1 MPIDQED
8 IDAPSDILYPMK
20 KRFAREQV
28 LLRLVQGL
36 KSTVK
41 HTILGTVA
49 LSCIFPLVWMVSS
62 ALKTQATV
70 FTDMSIIPANPHFVN
85 FVDAWTKGKFGV
97 YFLNSV
103 FYTVVCVVGVLLIS
117 SLAAFAFARFEFPGK
132 NAIYYM
138 FLATIMIPV
147 PGSIVPLYVLI
158 TKLGLINTRLGYML
172 PQINGGLALGLFI
185 LRPFFER
192 IPKDLEDAARIDGC
206 GRMGIWWHVAI
217 PLAKPALAVV
227 ALFTALNV
235 WNEFILA
242 QLVLQSPGLM
252 PLQLGLVKF
261 WGGNITEY
269 PLLMAGMTLSV
280 FPIIIAYIFLQRHII
295 AGVTAGAVKG

>member
-1 MPIDQED
+1 MNSDFASGTAVLDPIR
-8 IDAPSDILYPMK
+8 
-20 KRFAREQV
+20 KRFTRERIS
-28 LLRLVQGL
+28 LRMIRLSKGTL
-36 KSTVK
+36 K
-41 HTILGTVA
+41 HAILFSVA
-49 LSCIFPLVWMVSS
+49 VTCLFPLIWMFSS
-62 ALKTQATV
+62 ALKTQSTV
-70 FTDMSIIPANPHFVN
+70 FTDLSIFPSHPHFSN
-85 FVDAWTKGKFGV
+85 FADAWTKGGFGV

-103 FYTVVCVVGVLLIS
+103 FYTVFCVAGVLLIS
-117 SLAAFAFARFEFPGK
+117 SLAAFAFARLQFPGK
-132 NAIYYM
+132 NVIYYL

-147 PGSIVPLYVLI
+147 PGAIVALFVLI

-206 GRMGIWWHVAI
+206 GRLGIWWHVAI
-217 PLAKPALAVV
+217 PLARPALAVV
-227 ALFTALNV
+227 ALFTALGV

-242 QLVLQSPGLM
+242 QLVLQNQRLM

-261 WGGNITEY
+261 WGGNITQY

-280 FPIIIAYIFLQRHII
+280 LPIVIAYVFLQRHII
-295 AGVTAGAVKG
+295 AGVTAGALKG

>member
-1 MPIDQED
+1 MSPVRPSATLI
-8 IDAPSDILYPMK
+8 APVSQ
-20 KRFAREQV
+20 RFSREQIA
-28 LLRLVQGL
+28 LKLTRIL
-36 KSTVK
+36 KSTIK
-41 HTILGTVA
+41 HSILIFVS
-49 LSCIFPLVWMVSS
+49 LSCLFPLFWMFSS

-70 FTDMSIIPANPHFVN
+70 FTDMSLIPSNPQFVN
-85 FVDAWTKGKFGV
+85 FSEAWTQGKFGM

-103 FYTVVCVVGVLLIS
+103 FYTVCCVLGVLLIS
-117 SLAAFAFARFEFPGK
+117 SLAAFAFARFKFPGK
-132 NAIYYM
+132 DIIYYL

-147 PGSIVPLYVLI
+147 PGAIVALFVLI
-158 TKLGLINTRLGYML
+158 NKLGLIDTRLGYML

-206 GRMGIWWHVAI
+206 GRLGIWWHVAL

-235 WNEFILA
+235 WNEFVLA
-242 QLVLQSPGLM
+242 QLVLQNEHLM

-280 FPIIIAYIFLQRHII
+280 GPIIVAYIFLQRHII

>member
-1 MPIDQED
+1 MSNIDSIVSTPDHPAMTAER
-8 IDAPSDILYPMK
+8 IW
-20 KRFAREQV
+20 
-28 LLRLVQGL
+28 LRLIKIV
-36 KSTVK
+36 KSIIK
-41 HTILGTVA
+41 HSILMTVA
-49 LSCIFPLVWMVSS
+49 VSCIFPLVWMLSS
-62 ALKTQATV
+62 ALKTQSTV
-70 FTDMSIIPANPHFVN
+70 FTDMSIIPAHPQFAN
-85 FVDAWTKGKFGV
+85 FAIAWTKGKFGI

-103 FYTVVCVVGVLLIS
+103 FYTSMCVFSVLLIS
-117 SLAAFAFARFEFPGK
+117 SLAAFAFARFQFPGK
-132 NAIYYM
+132 NFIYYM

-147 PGSIVPLYVLI
+147 PGSIVPLFVLI
-158 TKLGLINTRLGYML
+158 NKLGLYNTRLGYML

-185 LRPFFER
+185 LRPFFEN

-206 GRMGIWWHVAI
+206 GRVGIWWHVAI
-217 PLAKPALAVV
+217 PLARPALAVV

-242 QLVLQSPGLM
+242 QLVLQNPNLM

-261 WGGNITEY
+261 WGGAITEY

-280 FPIIIAYIFLQRHII
+280 VPIIIAYIFLQRHII

>member
-1 MPIDQED
+1 MSTSVQIQNDPTI
-8 IDAPSDILYPMK
+8 PMR
-20 KRFAREQV
+20 KRFNPESIYFRGVKA
-28 LLRLVQGL
+28 L
-36 KSTVK
+36 KAVVK
-41 HTILGTVA
+41 HSILLSVA
-49 LSCIFPLVWMVSS
+49 TSCLFPLVWMVSS
-62 ALKTQATV
+62 ALKTQSTV
-70 FTDMSIIPANPHFVN
+70 FTDMSVIPANPHFQN
-85 FVDAWTKGKFGV
+85 FAEAWTQGKFGI
-97 YFLNSV
+97 YFFNSV

-117 SLAAFAFARFEFPGK
+117 SLAAFAFARFQFPGK

-147 PGSIVPLYVLI
+147 PGAIVALYVLI
-158 TKLGLINTRLGYML
+158 SKLGLINTRLGYIL

-206 GRMGIWWHVAI
+206 GRLGIWWHVAL

-242 QLVLQSPGLM
+242 QLVLQSQGLM

-261 WGGNITEY
+261 WGGTQTQY
-269 PLLMAGMTLSV
+269 PLLMAGMAISTV
-280 FPIIIAYIFLQRHII
+280 PIVLAYIFLQRHII
-295 AGVTAGAVKG
+295 AGVTAGALKG

>member
-1 MPIDQED
+1 M
-8 IDAPSDILYPMK
+8 SMTNN
-20 KRFAREQV
+20 EQIY
-28 LLRLVQGL
+28 LKALRVL

-41 HTILGTVA
+41 HTILIAVA
-49 LSCIFPLVWMVSS
+49 ISCILPLVWMLSS

-70 FTDMSIIPANPHFVN
+70 FTDMSLIPSNPQFVN
-85 FVDAWTKGKFGV
+85 FAEAWTKGKFGI
-97 YFLNSV
+97 YFFNSV
-103 FYTVVCVVGVLLIS
+103 LYTVSCVIGVLLIS
-117 SLAAFAFARFEFPGK
+117 SLAAYAFARLEFPGK
-132 NAIYYM
+132 NFIYYL

-147 PGSIVPLYVLI
+147 PGAIAPLYILI
-158 TKLGLINTRLGYML
+158 NKLGLINTRLGYCL

-206 GRMGIWWHVAI
+206 GRFGIYRHVCM

-227 ALFTALNV
+227 ALFTSLAV

-242 QLVLQSPGLM
+242 QLVLQSQKLM

-261 WGGNITEY
+261 WGGTITEY
-269 PLLMAGMTLSV
+269 PLLMAGMAISV
-280 FPIIIAYIFLQRHII
+280 LPIIVAYIFLQRHII
-295 AGVTAGAVKG
+295 AGATAGALKG

>member
-1 MPIDQED
+1 MSVTVQQEPILV
-8 IDAPSDILYPMK
+8 PTYR
-20 KRFAREQV
+20 RFTAERIY
-28 LLRLVQGL
+28 LRAIRVL

-41 HTILGTVA
+41 HAILITVA
-49 LSCIFPLVWMVSS
+49 VSCLLPLAWMFSS

-70 FTDMSIIPANPHFVN
+70 FTDFSLIPMNPQFGN
-85 FVDAWTKGKFGV
+85 FVEAWTKGRFGV
-97 YFLNSV
+97 YFFNSV
-103 FYTVVCVVGVLLIS
+103 FYTVVCVLGVLLIS
-117 SLAAFAFARFEFPGK
+117 SLAAFAFARFQFPGK
-132 NAIYYM
+132 DAIYYT

-147 PGSIVPLYVLI
+147 PGAIVALYVLI
-158 TKLGLINTRLGYML
+158 GKMGLIDHPLGYIL

-206 GRMGIWWHVAI
+206 GRLGIYWHVAM

-235 WNEFILA
+235 WNEFMLA
-242 QLVLQSPGLM
+242 QFVLQSQSLM

-261 WGGNITEY
+261 WGGNITQY
-269 PLLMAGMTLSV
+269 PLLMAGMTISV
-280 FPIIIAYIFLQRHII
+280 LPIIVTYIFFQRHII
-295 AGVTAGAVKG
+295 AGVTAGALKG

>member
-1 MPIDQED
+1 MPVSQ
-8 IDAPSDILYPMK
+8 
-20 KRFAREQV
+20 RNFEQV
-28 LLRLVQGL
+28 YL
-36 KSTVK
+36 KLYRISKSIVK
-41 HTILGTVA
+41 HTILISVA
-49 LSCIFPLVWMVSS
+49 ISCIFPLVWMLSS

-70 FTDMSIIPANPHFVN
+70 FTDMSVIPSNPQFVN
-85 FVDAWTKGKFGV
+85 FMEAWTKGKFGM
-97 YFLNSV
+97 YFFNSV
-103 FYTVVCVVGVLLIS
+103 FYTAVCVFGVLLIS
-117 SLAAFAFARFEFPGK
+117 SLAAYAFARFQFPGK

-147 PGSIVPLYVLI
+147 PGAIVALYVLLA
-158 TKLGLINTRLGYML
+158 KLDLINTRLGYLL

-206 GRMGIWWHVAI
+206 GRMGIYWHVAI

-227 ALFTALNV
+227 ALFTSLNV

-242 QLVLQSPGLM
+242 QLVLQSQQLM

-261 WGGNITEY
+261 WGGTLTEY
-269 PLLMAGMTLSV
+269 PLLMAGMSISV
-280 FPIIIAYIFLQRHII
+280 IPIVIAYIFLQRHII
-295 AGVTAGAVKG
+295 AGVTAGALKG

>member
-1 MPIDQED
+1 M
-8 IDAPSDILYPMK
+8 DATAEAMAFNG
-20 KRFAREQV
+20 R
-28 LLRLVQGL
+28 RLTAERMYYKAIRVL
-36 KSTVK
+36 KSAVK
-41 HTILGTVA
+41 HAILITVA
-49 LSCIFPLVWMVSS
+49 VSCIFPLVWMFSS

-70 FTDMSIIPANPHFVN
+70 FTDMSLIPANPQFAN
-85 FVDAWTKGKFGV
+85 FADAWIKGKFGV

-103 FYTVVCVVGVLLIS
+103 FYTVVCVVGVLFIS
-117 SLAAFAFARFEFPGK
+117 SLAAYAFARFEFPGK
-132 NAIYYM
+132 NIIYFM

-147 PGSIVPLYVLI
+147 PGAIVALYVLI
-158 TKLGLINTRLGYML
+158 AKLGLINTRLGYML

-206 GRMGIWWHVAI
+206 GRWGIYWNVAL

-242 QLVLQSPGLM
+242 QLVLQSQGLM

-261 WGGNITEY
+261 WGGTITEY

-280 FPIIIAYIFLQRHII
+280 VPIVIGYIFLQRHII
-295 AGVTAGAVKG
+295 AGVTAGALKG